1 MLTMQKRS
9 GNQVLAAVLSDGFLG
24 IYFLFAL
31 FPIIWMFLVS
41 LKSGTELFTT
51 QFIFKPTLENYYA
64 IFFGDPRAAA
74 GVVARQEFPRFF
86 LNSLIVSTGAVI
98 LSLMV
103 GVPAAYA
110 LARYRF
116 KGKEDLAFT
125 FLSFRFA
132 PELVV
137 IIPLS
142 VIYRQLGLYD
152 TYLGII
158 WVYQLVTLPLL
169 IWVLRSYFEDI
180 SPDIEQAAMVD
191 GYPWWRI
198 FWTILLPLVR
208 PGLAAAAL
216 LAFVFAWNNFIF
228 PLVLGGSNVQTVTV
242 SALGYI
248 SSAQGFFNRMAAAS
262 VVSSIPQIVLALSIQ
277 RYLIRGLSFGA
288 VKG

>member
-1 MLTMQKRS
+1 MESRVLNKR
-9 GNQVLAAVLSDGFLG
+9 LASILSDGVLV

-31 FPIIWMFLVS
+31 FPIIWMVLIS
-41 LKSGTELFTT
+41 LKSTDQLFTT
-51 QFIFKPTLENYYA
+51 QFSFTPTLDNYQA
-64 IFFGDPRAAA
+64 ILFGDPRAAA
-74 GVVARQEFPRFF
+74 GVVARQEFPRNF
-86 LNSLIVSTGAVI
+86 LNSVIVSSGAVMV
-98 LSLMV
+98 SLLV

-110 LARYRF
+110 LARYNFR
-116 KGKEDLAFT
+116 GKENLAFT

-142 VIYRQLGLYD
+142 VVYRRLGLYD
-152 TYLGII
+152 TYFGII

-180 SPDIEQAAMVD
+180 SPDIEQAAMID
-191 GYPWWRI
+191 GYPWWQI
-198 FWTILLPLVR
+198 FWRILLPLVR

-228 PLVLGGSNVQTVTV
+228 PLVLGASNVQTVTV

-248 SSAQGFFNRMAAAS
+248 SSAQAFFNRMAAAS
-262 VVSSIPQIVLALSIQ
+262 VIASLPQIILALSIQ

>member
-1 MLTMQKRS
+1 METQLKKR
-9 GNQVLAAVLSDGFLG
+9 LASILSDGFLAL
-24 IYFLFAL
+24 YFLFAL
-31 FPIIWMFLVS
+31 FPIVWMVLVS
-41 LKSGTELFTT
+41 LKSTDQLFTT
-51 QFIFKPTLENYYA
+51 QFIFTPTLDNYQA
-64 IFFGDPRAAA
+64 ILFGDPRAAA
-74 GVVARQEFPRFF
+74 GVVARQEFPRNF
-86 LNSLIVSTGAVI
+86 LNSLIVSSGAVAV
-98 LSLMV
+98 SLAV

-110 LARYRF
+110 LARYKF
-116 KGKEDLAFT
+116 WGKETLAFT

-142 VIYRQLGLYD
+142 LIYRQLGLYD
-152 TYLGII
+152 SYFGIM

-191 GYPWWRI
+191 GYPWYQI
-198 FWTILLPLVR
+198 FFRILLPLVR

-228 PLVLGGSNVQTVTV
+228 PLVLGASNVQTVTV

-248 SSAQGFFNRMAAAS
+248 SSAQAFFNRMAAAAVLAS
-262 VVSSIPQIVLALSIQ
+262 FPQIVLAMSIQ

>member
-1 MLTMQKRS
+1 MQKRTS
-9 GNQVLAAVLSDGFLG
+9 SQVLTAVLSDAFLAL
-24 IYFLFAL
+24 YFLFAL
-31 FPIIWMFLVS
+31 FPIFWMFLVS

-51 QFIFKPTLENYYA
+51 QFIFTPTLENYYA

-98 LSLMV
+98 LSLLV

-110 LARYRF
+110 LARYHF

-152 TYLGII
+152 TYFGII

-191 GYPWWRI
+191 GYPWWQI
-198 FWTILLPLVR
+198 FWQILMPLVR

>member
-1 MLTMQKRS
+1 MQSKVTNNR
-9 GNQVLAAVLSDGFLG
+9 LAAILSDGFLAL
-24 IYFLFAL
+24 YFIFAL
-31 FPIIWMFLVS
+31 FPILWMLLVS
-41 LKSGTELFTT
+41 LKSGEQLFTT
-51 QFIFKPTLENYYA
+51 RFIFTPTLENYQA
-64 IFFGDPRAAA
+64 ILFGDPRAAA
-74 GVVARQEFPRFF
+74 GVVARQEFPRYFM
-86 LNSLIVSTGAVI
+86 NSLIVSSGAVI
-98 LSLMV
+98 VSLLV

-110 LARYRF
+110 LARYKF

-142 VIYRQLGLYD
+142 VLYRQLGLYD
-152 TYLGII
+152 TYWGII

-180 SPDIEQAAMVD
+180 SPDIEQAAMID

-198 FWTILLPLVR
+198 FWLILLPLVR

-248 SSAQGFFNRMAAAS
+248 SSAQAFFNRMAAAS
-262 VVSSIPQIVLALSIQ
+262 VLASIPQIILALSIQ

>member
-1 MLTMQKRS
+1 MANSTI
-9 GNQVLAAVLSDGFLG
+9 LAATV
-24 IYFLFAL
+24 
-31 FPIIWMFLVS
+31 
-41 LKSGTELFTT
+41 
-51 QFIFKPTLENYYA
+51 
-64 IFFGDPRAAA
+64 
-74 GVVARQEFPRFF
+74 
-86 LNSLIVSTGAVI
+86 
-98 LSLMV
+98 V

-110 LARYRF
+110 LARYNF

-142 VIYRQLGLYD
+142 VLYRKLGLYD
-152 TYLGII
+152 TFAGII

-169 IWVLRSYFEDI
+169 IWVLRSYFEDV

-191 GYPWWRI
+191 GYSWWRI
-198 FWTILLPLVR
+198 FLRILLPLVR
-208 PGLAAAAL
+208 PGLAASAL
-216 LAFVFAWNNFIF
+216 LAFIFAWNSFIF
-228 PLVLGGSNVQTVTV
+228 PLVLGGSNVSTVTV
-242 SALGYI
+242 AALGYI

-262 VVSSIPQIVLALSIQ
+262 VISSIPQMLLALSIQ

>member
-1 MLTMQKRS
+1 MNSQE
-9 GNQVLAAVLSDGFLG
+9 NQNPLISLLSNGFLLL
-24 IYFLFAL
+24 YFIFAL
-31 FPIIWMFLVS
+31 FPILWMVIMS
-41 LKSGTELFTT
+41 LKSTDQLFTT
-51 QFIFKPTLENYYA
+51 QFIFEPTLDAYRA
-64 IFFGDPRAAA
+64 ILFGDERAAA
-74 GVVARQEFPRFF
+74 GVIARQDFPIKFF
-86 LNSLIVSTGAVI
+86 NSLIASTGAVI
-98 LSLMV
+98 VSLLV

-110 LARYRF
+110 LSRYNF

-132 PELVV
+132 PELVI

-142 VIYRQLGLYD
+142 VLYRQLGLYD

-180 SPDIEQAAMVD
+180 SPDVEQAAMLD
-191 GYPWWRI
+191 GYPWWQI
-198 FWTILLPLVR
+198 FWKILLPLVR
-208 PGLAAAAL
+208 PGLAASAL

-228 PLVLGGSNVQTVTV
+228 PLVLGASNVQTVTV
-242 SALGYI
+242 AALGYL
-248 SSAQGFFNRMAAAS
+248 SSAQSFFNRMAAAAII
-262 VVSSIPQIVLALSIQ
+262 SSIPQIILAMSIQ

>member
-1 MLTMQKRS
+1 MQKRTS
-9 GNQVLAAVLSDGFLG
+9 SQVLTAVLSDAILVL
-24 IYFLFAL
+24 YFIFAL
-31 FPIIWMFLVS
+31 FPIFWMFLVS

-51 QFIFKPTLENYYA
+51 QFIFTPTLENYYA

-98 LSLMV
+98 LSLLV

-110 LARYRF
+110 LARYHF
-116 KGKEDLAFT
+116 KGKNDLAFT

-152 TYLGII
+152 TYFGII

-191 GYPWWRI
+191 GYPWWQI
-198 FWTILLPLVR
+198 FWQILMPLVR